1 MMDSGHAI
9 LIFASIAL
17 AIALI
22 TMIARATFD
31 PRSRIWGR
39 LISRGPSDAP
49 PRVALT
55 FDDGPSSGP
64 TDAILD
70 ILRDENVPAA
80 FFVIGRNV
88 ASAPHL
94 LKRMHDE
101 GHVIGNHTYDHA
113 HWGGFA
119 GAEYWDQQLGRT
131 DDVIEQHIGVR
142 CAMFRPPLGIKT
154 FWLTGVL
161 KHRGQTMVTWSSK
174 ARDGVTTT
182 VDEIL
187 KRLLPNASAGDI
199 MLLHDG
205 FDPHSPRDPQP
216 SIDCLR
222 PLIRSLREKGFQI
235 VRLDEL
241 IDIEPYAKVPAEV

>member
-1 MMDSGHAI
+1 MESGNAI
-9 LIFASIAL
+9 VLFASVAAGVAL
-17 AIALI
+17 VA
-22 TMIARATFD
+22 MIARATFA
-31 PRSRIWGR
+31 PRSRIWGK
-39 LISRGPSDAP
+39 LISRGPSSSP

-55 FDDGPSSGP
+55 FDDGPSPGP

-70 ILRDENVPAA
+70 ILREENVPAA

-101 GHVIGNHTYDHA
+101 GHLIGNHTYDHA

-119 GAEYWDQQLGRT
+119 AAEYWDQQLQKT
-131 DDVIEQHIGVR
+131 NDVIEDGIGVR

-182 VDEIL
+182 VNEIL
-187 KRLLPNASAGDI
+187 ARLLPRASAGDI
-199 MLLHDG
+199 LLLHDG
-205 FDPHSPRDPQP
+205 IDPHSPRDPQP

-222 PLIRSLREKGFQI
+222 PLIRALREKGFEI
-235 VRLDEL
+235 VRLDDL
-241 IDIEPYAKVPAEV
+241 IHVEAYANVRAEV